1 MWLTKRLDGGCKR
14 GGHLGVSLTILS
26 GVTGAR
32 GRPNERNRKTDVSP
46 RDPTR
51 IYTNEQSEELQ
62 RAKDV
67 ARGGGGGGGCQRL
80 RLGDSIIGSA
90 SAAADV
96 NMQMQMAN
104 NKCVQHVHNS

>member
-1 MWLTKRLDGGCKR
+1 MRVVDQTKETVKLMSVQEIQRAF
-14 GGHLGVSLTILS
+14 I
-26 GVTGAR
+26 
-32 GRPNERNRKTDVSP
+32 P
-46 RDPTR
+46 
-51 IYTNEQSEELQ
+51 IEQSEELQ

-67 ARGGGGGGGCQRL
+67 GRGGGGGSCQRL

-96 NMQMQMAN
+96 NMQMQMGN

>member
-1 MWLTKRLDGGCKR
+1 MRVVDQTKETVKLMSVQEIQRAF
-14 GGHLGVSLTILS
+14 I
-26 GVTGAR
+26 
-32 GRPNERNRKTDVSP
+32 P
-46 RDPTR
+46 
-51 IYTNEQSEELQ
+51 IEQSEELQ

-67 ARGGGGGGGCQRL
+67 ARGGGGGGSCQRL

-96 NMQMQMAN
+96 NMQMQKAN

>member
-1 MWLTKRLDGGCKR
+1 MVDRVDGGCKR
-14 GGHLGVSLTILS
+14 GGHLGASLTILS
-26 GVTGAR
+26 VVTGAR

-51 IYTNEQSEELQ
+51 IYTKVQSEELQ

-67 ARGGGGGGGCQRL
+67 GRGGGGCHRL
-80 RLGDSIIGSA
+80 TLSDSIIGSA
-90 SAAADV
+90 SATAYV